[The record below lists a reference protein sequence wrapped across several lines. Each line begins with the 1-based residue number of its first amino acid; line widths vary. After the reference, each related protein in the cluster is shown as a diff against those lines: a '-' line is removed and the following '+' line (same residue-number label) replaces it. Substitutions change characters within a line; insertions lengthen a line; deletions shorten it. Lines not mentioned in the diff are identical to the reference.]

1 MARAIAAEA
10 GAEIPFLAPTGMLGT
25 GFPEASLRAGLE
37 RGPAFMGVDSGS
49 TDQGP
54 QALGTGQPLLSRQ
67 AVRRDLSLLLP
78 AAIEHGIPLLVG
90 SAGTSG
96 CDDSLDWLAGVL
108 REVAAE
114 QGLHPRV
121 ALIRAEQRA
130 ERLIEELRAG
140 RIHPLG
146 NAPPL
151 DEATLRRA
159 RRVVAMMGPEPFAAA
174 LDAGAQV
181 VLAGRSTDAAIF
193 AAPLLRAGAPA
204 GPSWH
209 AGKILECGAAAVTA
223 RTAPDGMLGRVS
235 EAGFTVEPLNPAMRC
250 TPLSVAAH
258 ALYETADPT
267 RLVEPPGTLVT
278 QACRYEQA
286 EDGRSVH
293 VTGSAFEPAAR
304 YTVKLEGAELAGY
317 QTIVPAAVRDPLLLA
332 QLDEWVETL
341 LAKIRER
348 AQAILG
354 DALAPGSWSVGAR
367 VYGRDGAMGAL
378 EPERRLEGHEA
389 LLLFEF
395 TAPDQEHA
403 TAIAKTAGLLA
414 MHHPIAGWEGFV
426 NAVAFPYAP
435 YEIERGAVW
444 RFSLNHVWE
453 LDDPLAPFPIEL
465 VEL

>member
-1 MARAIAAEA
+1 
-10 GAEIPFLAPTGMLGT
+10 MLGT
-25 GFPEASLRAGLE
+25 GFPEESLRAGLE
-37 RGPAFMGVDSGS
+37 RSPAFMGVDSGS

-78 AAIEHGIPLLVG
+78 AALKHGIPLLVG
-90 SAGTSG
+90 SSGTSG
-96 CDDSLDWLAGVL
+96 CDDSLDWLTEVL
-108 REVAAE
+108 RDVAAE

-121 ALIRAEQRA
+121 ALIRAEQDP
-130 ERLIEELRAG
+130 ERLVEELRAG

-146 NAPPL
+146 AAPAL

-181 VLAGRSTDAAIF
+181 VLAGRATDAAIF

-223 RTAPDGMLGRVS
+223 RTAPDGMLGHVTG
-235 EAGFTVEPLNPAMRC
+235 EGFTIEPLNPAMRC

-267 RLVEPPGTLVT
+267 RLIEPPGTLVT
-278 QACRYEQA
+278 LASRYEQA

-293 VTGSAFEPAAR
+293 VTGSTFEPAAR

-341 LAKIRER
+341 LVKIRER
-348 AQAILG
+348 AQTILG
-354 DALAPGSWSVGAR
+354 DALEPGSWSVGAR

-389 LLLFEF
+389 LLIFEF
-395 TAPDQEHA
+395 TAPEQQHA

-465 VEL
+465 VEV

>member
-1 MARAIAAEA
+1 
-10 GAEIPFLAPTGMLGT
+10 MLGT
-25 GFPEASLRAGLE
+25 GFPEASLHAGLTRE
-37 RGPAFMGVDSGS
+37 PAFLGVDSGS

-54 QALGTGQPLLSRQ
+54 QALGTGEPLLSRE

-78 AAIEHGIPLLVG
+78 AALAHDIPLLVG

-96 CDDSLDWLAGVL
+96 CDDSLDWLAGVV
-108 REVAAE
+108 RDVAAE

-121 ALIRAEQRA
+121 ACIRAEQKG
-130 ERLIEELRAG
+130 ERLVEELHAG
-140 RIHPLG
+140 RIRPLAA
-146 NAPPL
+146 APDL

-174 LDAGAQV
+174 LDQGAQV

-193 AAPLLRAGAPA
+193 AAPLLRAGAAP

-223 RTAPDGMLGRVS
+223 RTAPDGMLGYIT
-235 EAGFTVEPLNPAMRC
+235 AGGFTIEPLNPAMRC

-267 RLVEPPGTLVT
+267 RLIEPPGTLVT
-278 QACRYEQA
+278 SACRYEQA

-332 QLDEWVETL
+332 QLDGWTETL

-348 AQAILG
+348 AQTILAE
-354 DALAPGSWSVGAR
+354 ALEPGSWSASVR

-389 LLLFEF
+389 MLIFEF
-395 TAPDQEHA
+395 TAPEQEQA

-453 LDDPLAPFPIEL
+453 LDDPLAPFPIEIT
-465 VEL
+465 EL